1 MRRSLTRLRSH
12 VETREKFEV
21 MLNLTLSGVKRRIC
35 RLNRRKLACP
45 GGWNRRGRERF
56 SAGAR

>member
-21 MLNLTLSGVKRRIC
+21 ILNPTLSGVKRRIC
-35 RLNRRKLACP
+35 RLNRRKLACL
-45 GGWNRRGRERF
+45 GGWNRRGLERF